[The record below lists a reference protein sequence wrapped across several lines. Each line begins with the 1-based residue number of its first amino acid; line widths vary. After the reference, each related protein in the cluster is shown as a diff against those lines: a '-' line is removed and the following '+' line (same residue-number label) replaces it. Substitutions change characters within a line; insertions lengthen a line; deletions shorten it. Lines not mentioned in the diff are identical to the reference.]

1 MSDKNSNIQDK
12 KKKQK
17 DNMNP
22 KPTRIEVKVLK

>member
-17 DNMNP
+17 DNMNS